1 MFDRYL
7 EQQGK
12 YNGGRGLDPHWVDD
26 GRRFWFHARDSGDV
40 VMLVDPTSN
49 TAAPLLDVARV
60 RSILR
65 GAGVEGIPDTGLPFE
80 SLELHDADSVVRI
93 GTVAGTFDL
102 DLGTFRLSGAPDRP
116 AEPQARMPPGS
127 VRSPDSAKTVF
138 LRDGNVWVRLLE
150 MDREIQLTF
159 DAEEFLRYSV
169 SGGWARIRTPW
180 SPDSRYLVIERSDR
194 RELGKTP
201 IVDWL
206 SPEEDVS
213 FVSRYSELQDDI
225 PQELLYWDAA
235 TGALAAIALP
245 AVTSG
250 GDAVTVLGW
259 RPASTE
265 LLVGRVLPGVRR
277 REVLAADLVSGRVRT
292 VLLEVGDI
300 VPQAGAFTMLDDGF
314 LWASDRD
321 GHRHLY
327 RYDYDGQLKAQLTAG
342 DLWVVEDIDA
352 IDVSSGWVYFRAY
365 ADPDRPYDM
374 HFCRVRLDGTGYSV
388 LTSQEGRHNVTLS
401 PDMQYFLD
409 EHSSITRPWQT
420 DLRRVD
426 GTYLRTLTRTDMQG
440 LRKELRWIDAEEVVV
455 KAADGTT
462 DLWGALFKPYDF
474 DPSTKYPVVIIIYT
488 TFWPQFSP
496 SFETGGNPRQYAQL
510 GFITL
515 RLALRGEYGARD
527 RAFAAALYGRIGCCE
542 HDDVAAALSQLAAD
556 RPWMDLDRVGV
567 LGGSW
572 GGYHAARFLL
582 MRPDVFTVG
591 IAERA
596 WMDPRD
602 LGSMEL
608 WMGMPE
614 DNPEGYEQLSNLP
627 FADRLEGR
635 LLFVLTMADWGGTV
649 SSTLRM
655 VDALIR
661 AGKPFDMLVVPGVE
675 HLYHRSGE
683 RGEIAD
689 HYVWER
695 QMPAYLVEHLIG
707 TGGRA
712 PSGATTPSRQ

>member
-1 MFDRYL
+1 
-7 EQQGK
+7 
-12 YNGGRGLDPHWVDD
+12 
-26 GRRFWFHARDSGDV
+26 
-40 VMLVDPTSN
+40 
-49 TAAPLLDVARV
+49 
-60 RSILR
+60 
-65 GAGVEGIPDTGLPFE
+65 
-80 SLELHDADSVVRI
+80 
-93 GTVAGTFDL
+93 
-102 DLGTFRLSGAPDRP
+102 
-116 AEPQARMPPGS
+116 
-127 VRSPDSAKTVF
+127 
-138 LRDGNVWVRLLE
+138 
-150 MDREIQLTF
+150 
-159 DAEEFLRYSV
+159 
-169 SGGWARIRTPW
+169 
-180 SPDSRYLVIERSDR
+180 
-194 RELGKTP
+194 
-201 IVDWL
+201 
-206 SPEEDVS
+206 
-213 FVSRYSELQDDI
+213 
-225 PQELLYWDAA
+225 
-235 TGALAAIALP
+235 
-245 AVTSG
+245 
-250 GDAVTVLGW
+250 
-259 RPASTE
+259 
-265 LLVGRVLPGVRR
+265 
-277 REVLAADLVSGRVRT
+277 
-292 VLLEVGDI
+292 
-300 VPQAGAFTMLDDGF
+300 
-314 LWASDRD
+314 
-321 GHRHLY
+321 
-327 RYDYDGQLKAQLTAG
+327 
-342 DLWVVEDIDA
+342 
-352 IDVSSGWVYFRAY
+352 
-365 ADPDRPYDM
+365 
-374 HFCRVRLDGTGYSV
+374 
-388 LTSQEGRHNVTLS
+388 
-401 PDMQYFLD
+401 
-409 EHSSITRPWQT
+409 
-420 DLRRVD
+420 
-426 GTYLRTLTRTDMQG
+426 
-440 LRKELRWIDAEEVVV
+440 
-455 KAADGTT
+455 
-462 DLWGALFKPYDF
+462 
-474 DPSTKYPVVIIIYT
+474 VVIIIYT